1 MTQKKALFCV
11 LCIVN
16 VLFLCAFFAFK
27 GLNWALI
34 LSYEVAFFSTLLAI
48 LSSYLH
54 YKKNILIKSSKFN
67 YEPKPLALFIK
78 KIPKNSKIINFK
90 HYNDDLVI
98 KFKDKFKNFSL
109 FFSLFKLL
117 AYGILVGGFLF
128 LQRQNLLFIAGYLG
142 GISAFLVG
150 IFAYMLCVKN
160 E

>member
-1 MTQKKALFCV
+1 M
-11 LCIVN
+11 
-16 VLFLCAFFAFK
+16 
-27 GLNWALI
+27 ALI
-34 LSYEVAFFSTLLAI
+34 LSYEMAFFSTLLVI

-54 YKKNILIKSSKFN
+54 YKKNILARSLKYDFK
-67 YEPKPLALFIK
+67 PKALFIK

-142 GISAFLVG
+142 GISAFLMG

>member
-1 MTQKKALFCV
+1 MTQKKTLFLV
-11 LCIVN
+11 LCIFN
-16 VLFLCAFFAFK
+16 AFFLFAFFIFK
-27 GLNWALI
+27 DLNLALI
-34 LSYEVAFFSTLLAI
+34 LSYEMAFFSTLLVI

-54 YKKNILIKSSKFN
+54 YKKNILARSLKYDFK
-67 YEPKPLALFIK
+67 PKALFIK

-142 GISAFLVG
+142 GISAFLMG

>member
-16 VLFLCAFFAFK
+16 VFFLCAFFAFK
-27 GLNWALI
+27 GLSWALI
-34 LSYEVAFFSTLLAI
+34 LSYEVAFFSTLLVI

-142 GISAFLVG
+142 GISAFLAG
-150 IFAYMLCVKN
+150 IFIFIVCVKN

>member
-1 MTQKKALFCV
+1 MTQKKTLFLV
-11 LCIVN
+11 LCIFN
-16 VLFLCAFFAFK
+16 AFFLFAFFIFK
-27 GLNWALI
+27 GLNLALI
-34 LSYEVAFFSTLLAI
+34 LSYEMAFFSTLLVI

-54 YKKNILIKSSKFN
+54 YKKNILARSLKYDFK
-67 YEPKPLALFIK
+67 PKALFIK

-142 GISAFLVG
+142 GISAFLMG

>member
-27 GLNWALI
+27 GLSWALI
-34 LSYEVAFFSTLLAI
+34 LSYEVAFFSTLLVI

-98 KFKDKFKNFSL
+98 KFKD
-109 FFSLFKLL
+109 
-117 AYGILVGGFLF
+117 
-128 LQRQNLLFIAGYLG
+128 
-142 GISAFLVG
+142 
-150 IFAYMLCVKN
+150 
-160 E
+160 

>member
-1 MTQKKALFCV
+1 MTQKKTLFCI
-11 LCIVN
+11 LCIFN

-27 GLNWALI
+27 GLSWALI
-34 LSYEVAFFSTLLAI
+34 LSYEVAFFSTLLVI

-54 YKKNILIKSSKFN
+54 YKKNILIKSFKFN

-78 KIPKNSKIINFK
+78 KNSKNSKIINFK

-117 AYGILVGGFLF
+117 AYLILVGGFLF
-128 LQRQNLLFIAGYLG
+128 LQRQNLLFVAGYLC
-142 GISAFLVG
+142 GISAFLAG
-150 IFAYMLCVKN
+150 IFVFILCVKN